1 MVKNG
6 NWWKFSGVVIFLYVL
21 IGGMITPLRPG
32 ITNISPTN
40 GKAGDTVILNIQGY
54 NTHFEKSGDTRV
66 WLKLDS
72 IHALAGQVSEVISDN
87 SIKATFIFPD
97 YNPNGREVQNLSLIL
112 DNSADGP
119 FVQPNAF
126 FLSSHDSIS
135 LQSGSGWNE
144 HNLGNF
150 HPYSGMQ
157 FPYRNILNET
167 IRNTFF
173 HVALWFAMFLLLI
186 LGVYHSVKYLRTGIF
201 DHDQKASYFTYTAI
215 LYGVLGILT
224 GAFWAK
230 HTWDTYWT
238 NDVKLNMTAIALCIY
253 FAYIILRGMN
263 PDQDRRARM
272 AASYNIF
279 AFLALIPLVFV
290 IPRLTDSLHPGNGG
304 NPALGGEDLD
314 HTLRLFFYPSILA
327 LFLIGL
333 WISELGYRFE
343 KLKDK
348 VYLQNHH
355 HGKHES

>member
-6 NWWKFSGVVIFLYVL
+6 NWWKFSGVIIFLYVL
-21 IGGMITPLRPG
+21 IGGMTTPLRPG
-32 ITNISPTN
+32 ITNITPSN
-40 GKAGDTVILNIQGY
+40 GKSGDSVTLDIFGY
-54 NTHFEKSGDTRV
+54 NTHFSKAGDTRV

-72 IHALAGQVSEVISDN
+72 VHALAGQVSAVINDN
-87 SIKATFIFPD
+87 KIKASFVFPNHIPD
-97 YNPNGREVQNLSLIL
+97 AKEVHNLSLIL
-112 DNSADGP
+112 DNSLDGP

-126 FLSSHDSIS
+126 FLSSRDSMPP
-135 LQSGSGWNE
+135 LAANAWKE
-144 HNLGNF
+144 HALGNF
-150 HPYSGMQ
+150 HAYSGIQ

-186 LGVYHSVKYLRTGIF
+186 LGVYHSIKYLRTGIF

-230 HTWDTYWT
+230 HTWDAYWT

-253 FAYIILRGMN
+253 FAYVILRGMN

-314 HTLRLFFYPSILA
+314 HTLRLFFYPSIVA

-355 HGKHES
+355 SKSNES